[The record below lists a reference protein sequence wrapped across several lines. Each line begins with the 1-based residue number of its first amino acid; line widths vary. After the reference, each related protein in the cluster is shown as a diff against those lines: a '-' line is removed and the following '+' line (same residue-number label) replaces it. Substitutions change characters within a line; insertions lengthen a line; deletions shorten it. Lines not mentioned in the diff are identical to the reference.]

1 MIVENKNKIREKLI
15 IYSKNQTGIT
25 LVSLVITI
33 VIMIIL
39 VGVTV
44 KFVIDDRIINK
55 TEDYTQAVN
64 NQIEEQESIANMVR
78 NLYR

>member
-1 MIVENKNKIREKLI
+1 MIVEKKNKIRKNLI

-33 VIMIIL
+33 VIMLIL

-44 KFVIDDRIINK
+44 KFAIDDQITNK

-64 NQIEEQESIANMVR
+64 NQLEEQESIANMVR

>member
-25 LVSLVITI
+25 LVALVITI
-33 VIMIIL
+33 VIMLIL

-64 NQIEEQESIANMVR
+64 NQIEEQESISNMVR

>member
-1 MIVENKNKIREKLI
+1 MIVENKNKIRKKLI

-44 KFVIDDRIINK
+44 KFAIDDQITNK

>member
-44 KFVIDDRIINK
+44 KFAIDDQITSK

>member
-1 MIVENKNKIREKLI
+1 MIVENKNKIRKNLI
-15 IYSKNQTGIT
+15 LYSKKQRGIT
-25 LVSLVITI
+25 LVALVITI
-33 VIMIIL
+33 VIMLIL

-44 KFVIDDRIINK
+44 KFVIDDQITNK

-64 NQIEEQESIANMVR
+64 NQIEEQESISNMVR